1 MANFLVQR
9 KKEGREYSDVMQ
21 IKPGLRFSWAEITKS
36 AKLSVA
42 AAIAAH
48 ISIEGTHPGP

>member
-1 MANFLVQR
+1 MANLLVQR
-9 KKEGREYSDVMQ
+9 KKNEESSDVMQ